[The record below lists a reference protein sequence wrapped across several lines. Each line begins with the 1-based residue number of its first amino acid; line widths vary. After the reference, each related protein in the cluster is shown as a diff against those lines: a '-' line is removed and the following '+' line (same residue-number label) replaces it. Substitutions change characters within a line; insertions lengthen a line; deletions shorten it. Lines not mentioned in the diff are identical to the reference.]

1 MGNPVRQDGTTYK
14 KIDILDEIRTRKT
27 KHYRTSIVDQL
38 PNTQLHITGF
48 SMYGL
53 MCPEVL
59 YKITTIADYVHSQ
72 NPEVIDTGQLTR
84 RYRKD
89 LACVLHRGIARFL
102 NSRIDLLRVRTNPSS
117 QSGVPIVEIAN
128 SLAEERYADQQYL

>member
-1 MGNPVRQDGTTYK
+1 MRQEGTTHK
-14 KIDILDEIRTRKT
+14 KIDILDDIRTRKN
-27 KHYRTSIVDQL
+27 KHYRTSIKDQL
-38 PNTQLHITGF
+38 PNTELHITGF

-59 YKITTIADYVHSQ
+59 HKITVVADYVHSQ
-72 NPEVIDTGQLTR
+72 SPETIDANQLAR

-102 NSRIDLLRVRTNPSS
+102 NSRIDLMRVRTNPSS
-117 QSGVPIVEIAN
+117 QSGVPIVDIAN
-128 SLAEERYADQQYL
+128 SLVDERYADRQYY